1 MSRAG
6 FGGKISNIKFSR
18 ALQSLFEGKEQ
29 RSFLWSV
36 VHRRVDETFIHTV
49 GIFGEPVSPRHSSR
63 H

>member
-1 MSRAG
+1 
-6 FGGKISNIKFSR
+6 
-18 ALQSLFEGKEQ
+18 
-29 RSFLWSV
+29 